1 VTGLRRGVLLLAV
14 VVATVLAGTATAAQ
28 AAFDDEASM
37 ATLTVGTTTVLAP
50 TNVTV
55 ETSGCKARW
64 VDVTVRWGAS
74 TTEKVTGY
82 QVTAHRSDGVVQV
95 VAQTDAATTSVS
107 GTVDKFT
114 LTGYTTTLTVMART
128 SYGWTAVSA
137 QTGTVRC

>member
-1 VTGLRRGVLLLAV
+1 MTRLRRGVLLIAV
-14 VVATVLAGTATAAQ
+14 VVATVLVGTATAAQ
-28 AAFDDEASM
+28 AAFDDSASM
-37 ATLTVGTTTVLAP
+37 ATLTVGTTTVHAP

-64 VDVTVRWGAS
+64 VDVNVSWGAS
-74 TTEKVTGY
+74 TTAEVTGY

-95 VAQTDAATTSVS
+95 VAQTDAATTRLS

-128 SYGWTAVSA
+128 SYGWTATSA
-137 QTGTVRC
+137 QTRVLSC